1 MIFYAITL
9 NYVPPPPTVKSL
21 IRHWMA
27 SIFYFWRVYMFYS
40 TPLPHSMLK
49 LEYTFYRERIKGF
62 DVMVTLM
69 VIKFYY
75 RTLSV
80 LIMASKINHKQ
91 TEHLNKV
98 NHKLLDTKYQLISFS
113 NKKVDLMLCFD
124 HIFNVRLTN
133 GRNFI

>member
-1 MIFYAITL
+1 
-9 NYVPPPPTVKSL
+9 
-21 IRHWMA
+21 
-27 SIFYFWRVYMFYS
+27 
-40 TPLPHSMLK
+40 MLK